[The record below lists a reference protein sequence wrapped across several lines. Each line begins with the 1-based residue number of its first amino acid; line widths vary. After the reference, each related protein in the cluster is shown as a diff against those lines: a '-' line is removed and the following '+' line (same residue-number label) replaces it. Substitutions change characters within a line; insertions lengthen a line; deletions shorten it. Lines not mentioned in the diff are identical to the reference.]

1 VSARLHSRSCAAGF
15 TLLEALVATL
25 IMGVAVT
32 ALLANLST
40 SLRNASKLTDY
51 DRAAMIARTRM
62 NELLLD
68 ENLAVNTPLQGRFD
82 PAATGW
88 TASGWIAQASIFE
101 KAPGAAPGQRAL
113 ERIGL
118 EIWWDT
124 PAGRR
129 NFRLEGFRKAV
140 LRPEDVLPQ

>member
-1 VSARLHSRSCAAGF
+1 MNRDERRWKASAGF
-15 TLLEALVATL
+15 TLLEVMVATL

-32 ALLANLST
+32 ALLSNLST

-51 DRAAMIARTRM
+51 DRAAEIAHARM

-68 ENLAVNTPLQGRFD
+68 EKLPLNRPLQGGFS
-82 PAATGW
+82 PAVTGWAQSGW
-88 TASGWIAQASIFE
+88 TAQITVFE
-101 KAPGAAPGQRAL
+101 RPPGAGAGQRAL

-124 PAGRR
+124 PTGRR
-129 NFRLEGFRKAV
+129 NFRLEAFRPAI
-140 LRPEDVLPQ
+140 LRPEDVPQ